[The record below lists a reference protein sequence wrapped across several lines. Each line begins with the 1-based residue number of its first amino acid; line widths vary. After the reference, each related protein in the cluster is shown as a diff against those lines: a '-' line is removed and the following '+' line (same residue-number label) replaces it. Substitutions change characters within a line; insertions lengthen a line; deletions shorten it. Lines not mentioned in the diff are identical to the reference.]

1 MVGAKR
7 IFNPAPGM
15 RLYLRLQ
22 RLAHQNRRALP
33 GGSLASTGC
42 PCGSCPD
49 RHDWLACIQTLA
61 GYGTM
66 VVAERSGL

>member
-15 RLYLRLQ
+15 RLSLRLQ
-22 RLAHQNRRALP
+22 RLAHQNCRALSDR
-33 GGSLASTGC
+33 SLAGTGC
-42 PCGSCPD
+42 HCDSCPD
-49 RHDWLACIQTLA
+49 RHDWMACIQTLA

-66 VVAERSGL
+66 VGKERSGL

>member
-15 RLYLRLQ
+15 RLSLRLQ
-22 RLAHQNRRALP
+22 RLAHQNRRALS

-42 PCGSCPD
+42 LCNSCPD

-61 GYGTM
+61 GYRTM
-66 VVAERSGL
+66 VGKKRSGL

>member
-15 RLYLRLQ
+15 RLYLRFQ
-22 RLAHQNRRALP
+22 RLAHQNRRALS
-33 GGSLASTGC
+33 GGSLASTGLHCDPC
-42 PCGSCPD
+42 PA
-49 RHDWLACIQTLA
+49 RHGWMAYIQALA